1 MGLLNM
7 LNRLRSASGRP
18 AEHTRT
24 STDSEAVG
32 LKAHRQR
39 FQRYLVGHG
48 IEIGA
53 LHNPMPVDRTR
64 ATVRYVD
71 RVPLEGQREHYP
83 ELVDC
88 KLVPPD
94 IVADADQLT
103 MVEDNSED
111 FLIANHLMEHLP
123 DPIGALKEWHRVL
136 KPGGILFL
144 ALPDKR
150 FTFDKDRPRTA
161 LAHLIAD
168 HGDRGR
174 ASHQAHYEEYS
185 RLVHGKAGDDFRRD
199 VDQLLAR
206 QYSIHFHVWVK
217 EDVDEL
223 LSYLRDRGGLPWMI
237 LEQMD
242 TAPGDDEFVYVLKKA
257 DLADDR

>member
-1 MGLLNM
+1 M
-7 LNRLRSASGRP
+7 LNRLRSASRRAFG
-18 AEHTRT
+18 HTPT
-24 STDSEAVG
+24 PTASEAAG
-32 LKAHRQR
+32 FKPHRRR
-39 FQRYLVGHG
+39 FQRYLVGRG

-53 LHNPMPVDRTR
+53 LHNPMPVDTTR
-64 ATVRYVD
+64 ATVRHVD

-83 ELVDC
+83 ELIDVP
-88 KLVPPD
+88 LVPPD
-94 IVADADQLT
+94 IIADADRLT

-111 FLIANHLMEHLP
+111 FLIANHLMEHVP

-144 ALPDKR
+144 ALPDMR

-168 HGDRGR
+168 HDDRGS
-174 ASHQAHYEEYS
+174 ASRLAHYEEYS
-185 RLVHGKAGDDFRRD
+185 RLVHGKAGDDLRND

-217 EDVDEL
+217 EDIDEL
-223 LSYLRDRGGLPWMI
+223 LNYLRDRGGLPWTI
-237 LEQMD
+237 VEEMD
-242 TAPGDDEFVYVLKKA
+242 TAPGDDEFIYVLKKA
-257 DLADDR
+257 E

>member
-1 MGLLNM
+1 M
-7 LNRLRSASGRP
+7 LNRLRSAASRP
-18 AEHTRT
+18 AEHKRPPTE
-24 STDSEAVG
+24 DEAVG
-32 LKAHRQR
+32 LKPQRQR
-39 FQRYLVGHG
+39 FQRYLLGHG

-53 LHNPMPVDRTR
+53 LHNPMPVDTTR
-64 ATVRYVD
+64 ARVRHVD
-71 RVPLEGQREHYP
+71 RVSLAGQREHYP
-83 ELVDC
+83 ELIDFT
-88 KLVPPD
+88 LVPPD
-94 IVADADQLT
+94 IIAEADQLT

-168 HGDRGR
+168 HDDRGS
-174 ASHQAHYEEYS
+174 ASRLAHYEEYS
-185 RLVHGKAGDDFRRD
+185 RLVHGKTGDDLRTD

-223 LSYLRDRGGLPWMI
+223 LGYLRDRGGLSWTI
-237 LEQMD
+237 LEQID
-242 TAPGDDEFVYVLKKA
+242 TAPGSDEFIYVLKKA
-257 DLADDR
+257 ESSANR